1 MTDQVAAMR
10 RHAMAVSSAGP
21 APSRQEFLERVA
33 ALAPQIAAAA
43 LDIDD
48 TRKVPDAVQAA
59 LQEAGLFRLL
69 LPRGLGGSQ
78 VDPVTFVQVVEAIA
92 KLDASTAWCLCQGSG
107 CSMVAAYLRPDI
119 AHEVFGKDPN
129 AILAWGPGPAARA
142 VAVEGGYKLTGSWA
156 FASGGRHATWFGG
169 YAPIFE
175 ADGTARLDDA
185 GKPVARVMLFP
196 AALAPMKD
204 IWQVMGLRG
213 TGSDA
218 YAVTD
223 LFVAQEYTVA
233 RDDPAERRD
242 PGQLYC
248 FPSGSLYASGFACVA
263 LGLARAMLDSFVA
276 LACEKTPRGFKHPL
290 AQNAVTQ
297 SRVAQAEAQLGA
309 ARLYLMTSL
318 EEIWR
323 TVERTGELT
332 LAQRMQIRLQS
343 TWVIHQAKEV
353 GDFAY
358 HAAGATAI
366 FDSHPFER
374 RFRDLHT
381 VTQQLQGRES
391 HYETVGQFL
400 LGLEADTS
408 FSVSRR
414 AFDNPLVI
422 ARSPRVRPKAG
433 PRTGSATKQ
442 FSRLSG
448 LLRCARNDAGE
459 SVSPR
464 GVRDVALDRAGI
476 VMDHNK

>member
-1 MTDQVAAMR
+1 LRDRPCGRTMAETARTARMTDEVAAMR

-21 APSRQEFLERVA
+21 APSRGEFLERVA
-33 ALAPQIAAAA
+33 KLAPRIAAASA
-43 LDIDD
+43 EMDASG
-48 TRKVPDAVQAA
+48 KVPDAVQAA
-59 LQEAGLFRLL
+59 LLEAGLFRML

-78 VDPVTFVQVVEAIA
+78 VDPVTFVQVIEAVA

-107 CSMVAAYLRPDI
+107 CSMVAAYLRPDV
-119 AHEVFGKDPN
+119 AHEIFGKDPN
-129 AILAWGPGPAARA
+129 AVLAWGPGPAARA
-142 VAVEGGYKLTGSWA
+142 VAVEGGYRLTGSWS
-156 FASGGRHATWFGG
+156 FASGGRHATWLGG
-169 YAPIFE
+169 YAPIVE
-175 ADGTARLDDA
+175 PDGTPRLDA
-185 GKPVARVMLFP
+185 GGQPVARVMLFP
-196 AALAPMKD
+196 AALAPLKD

-218 YAVTD
+218 FAVND

-263 LGLARAMLDSFVA
+263 LGTARAMLDAFIA
-276 LACEKTPRGFKHPL
+276 LACEKTPRGFKHKL
-290 AQNAVTQ
+290 AHSAVVQ
-297 SRVAQAEAQLGA
+297 SQVAQAEAQLAA

-343 TWVIHQAKEV
+343 TWVIHQARQV

-366 FDSHPFER
+366 FDANPFER

-381 VTQQLQGRES
+381 VTQQLQGREA

-400 LGLEADTS
+400 FGLEADTS
-408 FSVSRR
+408 W
-414 AFDNPLVI
+414 L
-422 ARSPRVRPKAG
+422 
-433 PRTGSATKQ
+433 
-442 FSRLSG
+442 
-448 LLRCARNDAGE
+448 
-459 SVSPR
+459 
-464 GVRDVALDRAGI
+464 
-476 VMDHNK
+476 